1 MLFVEAVEVGHDV
14 ASEKGVDVKNIDAE
28 KIVMDK
34 KVVEKEN
41 VKQFRELQTIGE
53 NLVSG

>member
-41 VKQFRELQTIGE
+41 VKQFREL
-53 NLVSG
+53 